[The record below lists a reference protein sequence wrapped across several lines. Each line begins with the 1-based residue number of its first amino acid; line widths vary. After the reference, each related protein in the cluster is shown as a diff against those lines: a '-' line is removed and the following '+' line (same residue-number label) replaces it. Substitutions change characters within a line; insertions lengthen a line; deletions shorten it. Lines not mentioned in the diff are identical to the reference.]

1 MLTCQARNSWPIL
14 VVQFYEQDLL
24 VEKQT
29 FILDTLKLLLVQDVD
44 LCLRTMLFQSASTI
58 RAPKISTSSSKSA

>member
-44 LCLRTMLFQSASTI
+44 
-58 RAPKISTSSSKSA
+58 